1 MLKSLPLDGACA
13 GGERAQVGIV
23 HNWMP
28 YEAKRSR
35 AGCLVWWPAV
45 LMRLADRCCE
55 RVPPPDMHPGLH
67 VIQEYGLLTLRL
79 R

>member
-1 MLKSLPLDGACA
+1 M
-13 GGERAQVGIV
+13 

-35 AGCLVWWPAV
+35 AGYLVWWPAV

-55 RVPPPDMHPGLH
+55 RVPPPDMHPGLP
-67 VIQEYGLLTLRL
+67 VIQKYGLLTLRL
-79 R
+79 DNVNKSTTLSLTPEFGEGGN